1 LIEANMRL
9 AVVSH
14 KVCWLSDESST
25 GYATD
30 GGFPMQIGAISEL
43 FDQTEIVVPV
53 SPEGRTGGLLPLAG
67 HNVSIKNLSVP
78 QGEGLLRKLSMP
90 FWLLGNCRSIW
101 TAVKNADAVHAPIP
115 GDVGTIGLLIALI
128 QRKPL
133 FVRHCGNWMVQ
144 RTAAER
150 FWKWIMEASAGG
162 RNVMFATG
170 GSATAPSTKNPK
182 VRWVFSTSLRQAE
195 LGRTVPR
202 ELPAD
207 GEIRMIIACRQEN
220 KKGTDV
226 VVKSLP
232 EISKSFP
239 NVMLDVV
246 GGGSQLNNLKMLAA
260 SLGVSDKVTFHGHI
274 AQTKVIDLLNRAH
287 LFCFPTTASEGF
299 PKAVLEALASGL
311 PVVTTRVSVLPVLI
325 GNGCGQLLDDATP
338 ESLADAVKKICSD
351 PEKYRT
357 MSLKAL
363 ETARGYSLENWRDLI
378 GQTLRLEWNVASL
391 SSTGPTR
398 S

>member
-1 LIEANMRL
+1 MRL

-14 KVCWLSDESST
+14 KVCWRSDESST

-43 FDQTEIVVPV
+43 FDETEIVVPV
-53 SPEGRTGGLLPLAG
+53 SAEGRTGGLLPLG
-67 HNVSIKNLSVP
+67 GRNVSIKKLSVP
-78 QGEGLLRKLSMP
+78 QGEGLLRKLSIP

-101 TAVKNADAVHAPIP
+101 RAVKNADAVHAPIP
-115 GDVGTIGLLIALI
+115 GDVGTVGLLIALI

-170 GSATAPSTKNPK
+170 GSATAPSAKNPK

-202 ELPAD
+202 ELPRD
-207 GEIRMIIACRQEN
+207 GQIRMIIACRQES

-226 VVKSLP
+226 VVKSLS
-232 EISKSFP
+232 EISKRFP
-239 NVMLDVV
+239 NVMLDVI
-246 GGGSQLNNLKMLAA
+246 GGGSQLNKLKLLAE

-311 PVVTTRVSVLPVLI
+311 PVVTTRVSVLPVLV
-325 GNGCGQLLDDATP
+325 GNGCGQLLDDATA
-338 ESLADAVKKICSD
+338 ESLANAVKKICSD
-351 PEKYRT
+351 PEKYRA

-378 GQTLRLEWNVASL
+378 GQTLRLEWNVSSL

>member
-1 LIEANMRL
+1 MRL

-14 KVCWLSDESST
+14 KVCWRMDGTST

-43 FDQTEIVVPV
+43 FDETEIVVPV
-53 SPEGRTGGLLPLAG
+53 SPESRTDGLLPLG
-67 HNVSIKNLSVP
+67 GRNMSVKELSVP
-78 QGEGLLRKLSMP
+78 AGEGLLRKLSIP

-101 TAVKNADAVHAPIP
+101 KSVKDADAVHAPIP
-115 GDVGTIGLLIALI
+115 GDVGTVGLLVALI

-144 RTAAER
+144 RTAAEK
-150 FWKWIMEASAGG
+150 FWRWIMEASAGG

-170 GSATAPSTKNPK
+170 GSATPPSTKNPK

-202 ELPAD
+202 EVPRD
-207 GEIRMIIACRQEN
+207 GDIRMIIACRQES

-226 VVKSLP
+226 VIKSLP
-232 EISKSFP
+232 EISKHFP

-246 GGGSQLNNLKMLAA
+246 GSGSQLNDLKLLAR
-260 SLGVSDKVTFHGHI
+260 SLGVSHRVTFHGHI
-274 AQTKVIDLLNRAH
+274 AQKNVIDLLNRAH
-287 LFCFPTTASEGF
+287 VFCFPTTASEGF

-311 PVVTTRVSVLPVLI
+311 PVVTTKVSVLPVLL
-325 GNGCGQLLDDATP
+325 GNGCGQLLDDANP
-338 ESLADAVKKICSD
+338 ESLADAVKTMCSD

-363 ETARGYSLENWRDLI
+363 EAARGYSLENWRDLI
-378 GQTLRLEWNVASL
+378 GQTLRLEWNVSSL
-391 SSTGPTR
+391 SST
-398 S
+398 